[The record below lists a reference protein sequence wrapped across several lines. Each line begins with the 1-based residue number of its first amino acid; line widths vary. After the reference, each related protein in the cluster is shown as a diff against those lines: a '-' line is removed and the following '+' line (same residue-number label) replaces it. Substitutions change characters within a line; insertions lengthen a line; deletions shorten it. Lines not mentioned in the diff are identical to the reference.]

1 MRRLS
6 GRCEEVG
13 REEGYHTDC
22 EWAARTGDAVW
33 VHGAGMGWERQEE
46 ARAEPAC
53 TVSFH
58 GGYSRATQSWL
69 LSRWRRPLGARRDTA
84 RLADSP
90 PDSHGSH

>member
-33 VHGAGMGWERQEE
+33 VHGAEMGWERQEK
-46 ARAEPAC
+46 ARAEPVC

-58 GGYSRATQSWL
+58 GGYSVLAALAVEEATGSAT
-69 LSRWRRPLGARRDTA
+69 R
-84 RLADSP
+84 
-90 PDSHGSH
+90 HGSPC

>member
-33 VHGAGMGWERQEE
+33 VHGAGTGWERQEE

-58 GGYSRATQSWL
+58 GGYSVLVLAALAVEETTGSAT
-69 LSRWRRPLGARRDTA
+69 R
-84 RLADSP
+84 
-90 PDSHGSH
+90 HGSPC